1 MTFIKIKKLA
11 LLVVI
16 TVIFSIPF
24 YHALSTSVPGTIA
37 IQLGEDESINCA
49 TRTLQNNLPGISIIK
64 YDSFKYHLISHRVLQ
79 PIIWIG
85 HGNQEGIIANNE
97 LMKWT
102 QFSEKI
108 MQSRSLDIILSCYS
122 SQIIQ
127 QTTLT
132 RNDVITFNNN
142 IDSILG
148 SLFIAYAL
156 TGSQSIL
163 SQAGNHYLSL
173 LKKETPY
180 RPLRM
185 DPGDGGGGGGSNPPP
200 TTPNIPSSFQAAE
213 SSHSYVIFN
222 LSGNE
227 LAFWILMLIVLAL
240 NLIVGIPVSYADWS
254 FITKAAVM
262 FYVVGKISLITALA
276 FYAGGMMTEASLIE
290 NIFASFHQIFG
301 CLAAAIIAATVLE
314 KVLFI
319 AMLVLA
325 GILISLE
332 LLLDA
337 LSGSGT
343 AIRVAIALAMIAV
356 YLIGFSLD
364 ASDTDT
370 VVG

>member
-1 MTFIKIKKLA
+1 MTFFKIKKLA

-16 TVIFSIPF
+16 AVIFSIPF
-24 YHALSTSVPGTIA
+24 YQALSTSVPGTIA

-49 TRTLQNNLPGISIIK
+49 TRTLQNNLPGISIIE
-64 YDSFKYHLISHRVLQ
+64 YNSFKYHLISHRVVQ

-85 HGNQEGIIANNE
+85 HGTQEGILANNA

-108 MQSRSLDIILSCYS
+108 KQSRSLDIILSCYS
-122 SQIIQ
+122 SEIIQ

-132 RNDVITFNNN
+132 RNDVITFNNG

-156 TGSQSIL
+156 TGSQTIL

-173 LKKETPY
+173 LNKETPY

-185 DPGDGGGGGGSNPPP
+185 MPGDGGGGGGNDPPS
-200 TTPNIPSSFQAAE
+200 PNIPSSFQAAE

-222 LSGNE
+222 LSGIE
-227 LAFWILMLIVLAL
+227 LAYWIIMLVVLAL
-240 NLIVGIPVSYADWS
+240 NLIIGIPVSHTEWG
-254 FITKAAVM
+254 FITKAAAM
-262 FYVVGKISLITALA
+262 FFTVGKFTLITSLAL
-276 FYAGGMMTEASLIE
+276 YAGGMMTEGALIE
-290 NIFASFHQIFG
+290 NIFRSFHEIFG
-301 CLAAAIIAATVLE
+301 CIAQAIIAASAGE
-314 KVLFI
+314 IILFI
-319 AMLVLA
+319 AMLYLA
-325 GILISLE
+325 RILIGLE
-332 LLLDA
+332 LLLDV
-337 LSGSGT
+337 LTDSGT
-343 AIRVAIALAMIAV
+343 AIRVAIASAMIAV